1 MPSKIN
7 AVFSTA
13 LFIFMATE
21 AGPVLQHKPLYD
33 GEDRSPTTQKEL
45 LGWYSYGVAA
55 EVFAVCGVG
64 RCCIFTALIVCYLML
79 MTRFISPC
87 DTRAVST

>member
-1 MPSKIN
+1 
-7 AVFSTA
+7 
-13 LFIFMATE
+13 MATE
-21 AGPVLQHKPLYD
+21 AGPVLQHKPRYD

-64 RCCIFTALIVCYLML
+64 MCYNYCPVVCYLMFI
-79 MTRFISPC
+79 TRFISPR
-87 DTRAVST
+87 DT